1 LEKEMGA
8 AEEKEERAWKR
19 KWMHLRN
26 MRGFRRGEGTSE
38 EKEERGLK
46 EEMYATEEKEEGV

>member
-1 LEKEMGA
+1 MGA